1 LSTAALFDRLRDM
14 LESSG
19 MPYMLTG
26 SYASAVHGTPRATQD
41 IDIVIGPSQTQ
52 LMSLLQQLPETSY
65 YVSHE
70 AALDAL
76 ARRGQFNVIDFAT
89 GWKVDFIIVKARE
102 FSREELKRRRVIE
115 LDGVPLYV
123 ASAEDLLIA
132 KLEWA
137 KLGASAR
144 QLEDAAGIVRMQAE
158 QLDRTYV
165 ERWVAELGLDQ
176 QWAQV
181 LGQTS

>member
-1 LSTAALFDRLRDM
+1 M

-41 IDIVIGPSQTQ
+41 IDIVIGPSHPQ
-52 LMSLLQQLPETSY
+52 LMSLLRHLPETSY
-65 YVSHE
+65 YVSQE

-102 FSREELKRRRVIE
+102 FSREELRRRRVIDF
-115 LDGVPLYV
+115 DGVPLYV
-123 ASAEDLLIA
+123 ASAEDVLIA

-144 QLEDAAGIVRMQAE
+144 QLEDAAG
-158 QLDRTYV
+158 
-165 ERWVAELGLDQ
+165 
-176 QWAQV
+176 
-181 LGQTS
+181 TSACRLSSSIGPTSSVGSPS

>member
-1 LSTAALFDRLRDM
+1 MSTTALFERLRRM

-41 IDIVIGPSQTQ
+41 IDIVIGPSPAQ
-52 LMSLLQQLPETSY
+52 LGTLLEQLADTAY
-65 YVSHE
+65 YVSRE

-76 ARRGQFNVIDFAT
+76 ARRSQFNVIDFET

-102 FSREELKRRRVIE
+102 FSREELARRRAIE
-115 LDGVPLYV
+115 VDGVPLYV
-123 ASAEDLLIA
+123 ASAEDVVIA

-137 KLGASAR
+137 KLGASTR
-144 QLEDAAGIVRMQAE
+144 QLEDVAGIVRMQAE
-158 QLDRTYV
+158 QLDRAYV
-165 ERWVAELGLDQ
+165 ERWVAELGLSA
-176 QWAQV
+176 QWSEALV
-181 LGQTS
+181 KAG

>member
-1 LSTAALFDRLRDM
+1 LRLDR
-14 LESSG
+14 G
-19 MPYMLTG
+19 HK
-26 SYASAVHGTPRATQD
+26 A
-41 IDIVIGPSQTQ
+41 
-52 LMSLLQQLPETSY
+52 SLLHQLPETSY
-65 YVSHE
+65 YVSQE

-89 GWKVDFIIVKARE
+89 GWKVDFIVVKTRE
-102 FSREELKRRRVIE
+102 FSREELRRRRVVDF
-115 LDGVPLYV
+115 DGVPLYL
-123 ASAEDLLIA
+123 ASVEDLLIA

-158 QLDRTYV
+158 QLDRAYV
-165 ERWVAELGLDQ
+165 ERWVAELGLGQ
-176 QWAQV
+176 QWDEV

>member
-1 LSTAALFDRLRDM
+1 M

-41 IDIVIGPSQTQ
+41 IDIVIGPSRAQ

-65 YVSHE
+65 YVSQE

-102 FSREELKRRRVIE
+102 FSREELNRRRVIE

-158 QLDRTYV
+158 QLDRAYV

-176 QWAQV
+176 QWAHV

>member
-1 LSTAALFDRLRDM
+1 M

-52 LMSLLQQLPETSY
+52 LMFLLHQLPDTSY
-65 YVSHE
+65 YVGHE

-89 GWKVDFIIVKARE
+89 A
-102 FSREELKRRRVIE
+102 L
-115 LDGVPLYV
+115 
-123 ASAEDLLIA
+123 
-132 KLEWA
+132 
-137 KLGASAR
+137 
-144 QLEDAAGIVRMQAE
+144 
-158 QLDRTYV
+158 RT
-165 ERWVAELGLDQ
+165 
-176 QWAQV
+176 
-181 LGQTS
+181 S